1 MEVGDPVA
9 DRTAPPPQ
17 LSEDAIAERMAKAGA
32 LAPHYATEFV
42 TPG

>member
-17 LSEDAIAERMAKAGA
+17 LSESEIAERRAKAGCSGA
-32 LAPHYATEFV
+32 EVRHRVRT
-42 TPG
+42 T